1 MIFFLLKRL
10 VENLYKKPHTTL
22 PLVLNILVRE
32 PKYSKVWTMLA
43 NQKFADVSIE
53 FAFAGETS
61 DQYCLNKLTL
71 PTTPAPT
78 DGSQCSSSCSTVVIT
93 GYSHEETKAQV
104 RDN

>member
-1 MIFFLLKRL
+1 
-10 VENLYKKPHTTL
+10 
-22 PLVLNILVRE
+22 
-32 PKYSKVWTMLA
+32 MLA
-43 NQKFADVSIE
+43 NEKFADVSIE

-61 DQYCLNKLTL
+61 DQFCLNKLAL

-104 RDN
+104 RDTWFMHIIKGKISRRKFHAISGLRCVKLPLNSPGH